1 MNMVSLDAIRTP
13 IASDIEAFEEFV
25 RNRFDSDG
33 KLMSEMLSHALSSRG
48 KGVRPI
54 IVMLTSA
61 LTSAA
66 NKRQWV
72 AGERNCTMRTYLAAM
87 MVEML
92 HTASLIH
99 DDVIDGADMR
109 RGRPSVNALWQ
120 SRNAVVLGDYIL
132 ARMMSTGMASAQYDL
147 VSHII
152 GSVATLCEGEV
163 LQSQHARDKDTTR
176 RDYLE
181 IIYKK
186 TASLISISA
195 SAGAVSV
202 IAPHED
208 IERMRRF
215 GEALGMAFQIKDD
228 ILDYSRSNRTGK
240 PANNDLREGKITL
253 PLIEVLERCEP
264 AEKLRLMDSL
274 SRCGEDPAAVDYIHS
289 AVEDAGGIEMAERA
303 MRTYIDR
310 AVEILSHYDESPYRT
325 ALVNLCAYVAE
336 RDR

>member
-1 MNMVSLDAIRTP
+1 MITLDTIRTP

-33 KLMSEMLSHALSSRG
+33 RLMSEMLSHVLSSRG
-48 KGVRPI
+48 KSVRPI

-132 ARMMSTGMASAQYDL
+132 ARTMSTGMSSAQYDL

-163 LQSQHARDKDTTR
+163 LQSQHSHDMDTTR
-176 RDYLE
+176 QSYLE

-202 IAPHED
+202 IAPRED
-208 IERMRRF
+208 VEQMRRF
-215 GEALGMAFQIKDD
+215 GEALGMAFQIQDD
-228 ILDYSRSNRTGK
+228 ILDYSRSARTGK
-240 PANNDLREGKITL
+240 PANNDLRERKITL
-253 PLIEVLERCEP
+253 PLIEVLERCAP
-264 AEKLRLMDSL
+264 AERLQLLDRL
-274 SRCGEDPAAVDYIHS
+274 SQCATDPSAVDYIQGV
-289 AVEDAGGIEMAERA
+289 VEATGGLELAART

-310 AVEILSHYDESPYRT
+310 AVAILSRYDDSPYRT
-325 ALVNLCAYVAE
+325 SLVNLCAYVAE

>member
-1 MNMVSLDAIRTP
+1 MITLDSIRTP
-13 IASDIEAFEEFV
+13 IASDMEAFEEFV

-33 KLMSEMLSHALSSRG
+33 KLMSEMLSHVLASRG
-48 KGVRPI
+48 KSVRPTL
-54 IVMLTSA
+54 VMLTSA

-72 AGERNCTMRTYLAAM
+72 AGERNCSMRTYLAAM

-99 DDVIDGADMR
+99 DDVIDQADTR

-132 ARMMSTGMASAQYDL
+132 ARTMSTGMSSAQYDL
-147 VSHII
+147 VAHII

-163 LQSQHARDKDTTR
+163 LQSQHSRDMDTTR
-176 RDYLE
+176 QNYLE

-186 TASLISISA
+186 TASLISVSA

-202 IAPHED
+202 IASRED
-208 IERMRRF
+208 VEQMRRF
-215 GEALGMAFQIKDD
+215 GEALGMAFQIQDD
-228 ILDYSRSNRTGK
+228 ILDYSRSACTGK
-240 PANNDLREGKITL
+240 PANNDLRERKITL
-253 PLIEVLERCEP
+253 PLIEVLERCSP
-264 AEKLRLMDSL
+264 AEKLRLLERL
-274 SRCGEDPAAVDYIHS
+274 SQCADDPSAVDYIQGV
-289 AVEDAGGIEMAERA
+289 VEATGGLEMAART
-303 MRTYIDR
+303 MRTYVDR
-310 AVEILSHYDESPYRT
+310 AVAILSRYDDSPYRT
-325 ALVNLCAYVAE
+325 SLVNLCAYVAE

>member
-1 MNMVSLDAIRTP
+1 MVTLDKIRKPIGADLDAF
-13 IASDIEAFEEFV
+13 DEFV
-25 RNRFDSDG
+25 VRNFTAEGELLSD
-33 KLMSEMLSHALSSRG
+33 MLRYALSARG
-48 KGVRPI
+48 KGIRPTVVLLAAGLNAPVR
-54 IVMLTSA
+54 
-61 LTSAA
+61 
-66 NKRQWV
+66 R
-72 AGERNCTMRTYLAAM
+72 ERMGQRAYLAALL
-87 MVEML
+87 VEMI
-92 HTASLIH
+92 HVASLIH

-132 ARMMSTGMASAQYDL
+132 ARTMSTGMASAQYDL